1 MTKQSLSE
9 VEVFIT
15 LDEHHASQF
24 TEIAEQLAAK
34 GLKDIQILGNI
45 GTIAGKC
52 ERNLLKKLQTLT
64 GVESLEVSGTMKI
77 APPDSEIQ

>member
-9 VEVFIT
+9 VEVIIT
-15 LDEHHASQF
+15 LNEQHGSQL

-34 GLKDIQILGNI
+34 GLKDIQTLGSI

-52 ERNLLKKLQTLT
+52 ETNLLKKLQTLT
-64 GVESLEVSGTMKI
+64 GVEAVEVSGTMKI
-77 APPDSEIQ
+77 VPPDSEIQ